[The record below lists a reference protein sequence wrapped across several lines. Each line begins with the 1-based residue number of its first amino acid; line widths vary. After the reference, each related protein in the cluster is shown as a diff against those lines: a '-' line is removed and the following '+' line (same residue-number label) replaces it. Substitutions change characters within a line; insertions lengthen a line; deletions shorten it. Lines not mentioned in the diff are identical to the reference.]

1 MFFNLVPVAPAA
13 EKKNIIATTDEDV
26 KRVQLVFALSLI
38 PFEEE
43 NTFYED
49 SLYYVT
55 MLRNLP

>member
-1 MFFNLVPVAPAA
+1 M
-13 EKKNIIATTDEDV
+13 
-26 KRVQLVFALSLI
+26 QLAFALSLI